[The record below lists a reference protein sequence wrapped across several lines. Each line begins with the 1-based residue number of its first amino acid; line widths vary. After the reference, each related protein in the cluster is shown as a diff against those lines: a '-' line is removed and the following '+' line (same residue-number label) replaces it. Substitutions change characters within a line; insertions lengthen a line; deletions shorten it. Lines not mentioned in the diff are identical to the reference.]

1 MRVHFPGDKRV
12 SLSVSE
18 RMSRVMPSATS
29 AVLGL
34 AAELKEAGRDII
46 SLGAGEPDFDTP
58 EHIKLAAIE
67 AIKAGQTKYTAIDG
81 TSTLKAAIQRKFKR
95 DNNLSYEPGQILV
108 SCGAKHTLFNA
119 CMGVLSHGDQAI
131 IPAPYWVSYPDMVR
145 VAEAEPVIIDTGIE
159 DGFKITPEKLE
170 AAITKNTRMLF
181 LNSPS
186 NPTGSCYTRAEL
198 AALGEVLVRHP
209 QIVVLADDI
218 YEQIHWAADPFCSL
232 ADACPD
238 LYGQVVTINGVSKSH
253 AMTGWRIGYAG
264 GPPEVIKA
272 MKTIQ
277 SQITSNPSSISQ
289 VAAAAALDGDQSC
302 VGEMLKAYKARSD
315 FIVAALND
323 IPGFECR
330 EGEGA
335 FYAFPKVTE
344 AMAAKGLTRD
354 ADLVKLLLEKADV
367 VLVPGTP
374 FGAPGY
380 VRISFACSIAELEKA
395 ADRIRSA
402 LVQK

>member
-1 MRVHFPGDKRV
+1 M

-34 AAELKEAGRDII
+34 AAELREAGRDVI

-58 EHIKLAAIE
+58 DHIRQAAIE
-67 AIKAGQTKYTAIDG
+67 AIREGQTRYTAIDG
-81 TSTLKAAIQRKFKR
+81 TSQLKAAIQRKFER
-95 DNNLSYEPGQILV
+95 DNGLKYAPDQILV

-119 CMGVLSHGDQAI
+119 CMAILSHGDEAI

-145 VAEAEPVIIDTGIE
+145 VAEGVPVIIETGI
-159 DGFKITPEKLE
+159 DSDFKVTPEQLD
-170 AAITKNTRMLF
+170 AAITGKTRVLF

-186 NPTGSCYTRAEL
+186 NPSGSCYSREEL
-198 AALGEVLVRHP
+198 AALGEVLKRHP
-209 QIVVLADDI
+209 QIVILADDI
-218 YEQIHWAADPFCSL
+218 YEHIHWAAEPFCSI
-232 ADACPD
+232 ATACPELID
-238 LYGQVVTINGVSKSH
+238 QVVTINGVSKCY

-264 GPPEVIKA
+264 GPGEVIKA
-272 MKTIQ
+272 MKTMQ
-277 SQITSNPSSISQ
+277 SQITSNPCSISQ
-289 VAAAAALDGDQSC
+289 VAATAALDGDQSC
-302 VGEMLKAYKARSD
+302 IKKMVAAYKARSD
-315 FIVAALND
+315 YLVNALNE

-335 FYAFPKVTE
+335 FYAFPRVTG
-344 AMAAKGLTRD
+344 ALKAKGMAGD
-354 ADLVKLLLEKADV
+354 ADLVQLLLNEADV

-380 VRISFACSIAELEKA
+380 VRLSFACSIHCFNAGHWSQSTNL
-395 ADRIRSA
+395 RIPSIA
-402 LVQK
+402 P

>member
-1 MRVHFPGDKRV
+1 M

-18 RMSRVMPSATS
+18 RMGRVMPSATS

-34 AAELKEAGRDII
+34 AAELREAGRDVI

-58 EHIKLAAIE
+58 EHIKAAAIE
-67 AIKAGQTKYTAIDG
+67 AIKEGQTKYTAIDG
-81 TSTLKAAIQRKFKR
+81 TSALKAAVQRKFER
-95 DNNLSYEPGQILV
+95 DNNLVYRPDQILV

-119 CMGVLSHGDQAI
+119 CMAVLSPGDQAI

-145 VAEAEPVIIDTGIE
+145 VADGEPVIIKTGIE
-159 DGFKITPEKLE
+159 DGFKVTPEQLE
-170 AAITKNTRMLF
+170 AAITDKTRMLF

-186 NPTGSCYTRAEL
+186 NPTGSCYTREEL
-198 AALGEVLVRHP
+198 QALGDVLVKHP
-209 QIVVLADDI
+209 KIVVLADDI
-218 YEQIHWAADPFCSL
+218 YEHIHWAEDPFCSL

-238 LYGQVVTINGVSKSH
+238 LTGQVVTINGVSKCY

-264 GPPEVIKA
+264 GPPEVINA

-302 VGEMLKAYKARSD
+302 IAEMLKAYKARND
-315 FIVAALND
+315 YIVAALNG

-335 FYAFPKVTE
+335 FYAFPKVVGAIE
-344 AMAAKGLTRD
+344 AQGLKD
-354 ADLVKLLLEKADV
+354 DGELVKLLLEKGDV
-367 VLVPGTP
+367 VMVPGTP

-380 VRISFACSIAELEKA
+380 LRISFACSIEELEKA
-395 ADRIRSA
+395 VNRITSA
-402 LVQK
+402 LM

>member
-1 MRVHFPGDKRV
+1 
-12 SLSVSE
+12 
-18 RMSRVMPSATS
+18 MPSATS

-34 AAELKEAGRDII
+34 AAELREAGRDVI

-58 EHIKLAAIE
+58 DHIKHAAID
-67 AIKAGQTKYTAIDG
+67 AIKLGQTKYTAIDG
-81 TSTLKAAIQRKFKR
+81 TIQLKAAIQRKFER
-95 DNNLSYEPGQILV
+95 DNNLSYTPEQILV

-119 CMGVLSHGDQAI
+119 CMGILSPGDEAI

-145 VAEAEPVIIDTGIE
+145 IAEGVPVTIE
-159 DGFKITPEKLE
+159 TDIESGFKVTPEQLD
-170 AAITKNTRMLF
+170 ATITDRTRILF

-186 NPTGSCYTRAEL
+186 NPTGSCYSREEL

-209 QIVVLADDI
+209 QVVILADDI
-218 YEQIHWAADPFCSL
+218 YEHIHWADAPFCSI
-232 ADACPD
+232 ATACPD
-238 LYGQVVTINGVSKSH
+238 LVGQVVTINGVSKCY

-264 GPPEVIKA
+264 GPKEVIKA

-289 VAAAAALDGDQSC
+289 VAAVAALDGDQSC
-302 VGEMLKAYKARSD
+302 IADMLAAYKARSD
-315 FIVAALND
+315 YVVKALNG

-335 FYAFPKVTE
+335 FYALPRVTG
-344 AMAAKGLTRD
+344 AMKAKGLTED
-354 ADLVKLLLEKADV
+354 ADLTKLLLTQADV
-367 VLVPGTP
+367 VIVPGTP

-380 VRISFACSIAELEKA
+380 VRISFACSIDELERAVARIKA
-395 ADRIRSA
+395 A
-402 LVQK
+402 LV

>member
-1 MRVHFPGDKRV
+1 V

-34 AAELKEAGRDII
+34 AAELREAGRDVI

-58 EHIKLAAIE
+58 AHIKQAAIE
-67 AIKAGQTKYTAIDG
+67 AINAGETKYTAIDG
-81 TSTLKAAIQRKFKR
+81 TRQLKAAIRRKFER
-95 DNNLSYEPGQILV
+95 DNGLSYAPEQILV

-119 CMGVLSHGDQAI
+119 CMAILSHGDEAI

-145 VAEAEPVIIDTGIE
+145 IAEGTPVIIKTGIE
-159 DGFKITPEKLE
+159 SDFKITPEQLE
-170 AAITKNTRMLF
+170 AAITDKTRVMF

-198 AALGEVLVRHP
+198 EAIGEVLKRHP
-209 QIVVLADDI
+209 QVVVLADDI
-218 YEQIHWAADPFCSL
+218 YEHIHWADKPFCSI
-232 ADACPD
+232 ATACPD
-238 LYGQVVTINGVSKSH
+238 LVDQVVTINGVSKCY

-264 GPPEVIKA
+264 GPREVIMA
-272 MKTIQ
+272 MKTMQ

-289 VAAAAALDGDQSC
+289 AAAVAALDGDQTC
-302 VGEMLKAYKARSD
+302 ITEMVAAYRERSD
-315 FIVAALND
+315 YIVKALNE

-330 EGEGA
+330 VGEGA
-335 FYAFPKVTE
+335 FYAFPQVTG
-344 AMAAKGLTRD
+344 AMQEKGLAED
-354 ADLVKLLLEKADV
+354 SDLVKLLLNEADV
-367 VLVPGTP
+367 VMVPGTP

-380 VRISFACSIAELEKA
+380 VRISFACSIDELEKA
-395 ADRIRSA
+395 VARIKA
-402 LVQK
+402 TLV

>member
-1 MRVHFPGDKRV
+1 MG
-12 SLSVSE
+12 
-18 RMSRVMPSATS
+18 RVMPSATS

-34 AAELKEAGRDII
+34 AAELREAGRNVI

-58 EHIKLAAIE
+58 EHIKQAGIE
-67 AIKAGQTKYTAIDG
+67 AITAGETKYTAIDG
-81 TSTLKAAIQRKFKR
+81 TSQLKAAIQRKFER
-95 DNNLSYEPGQILV
+95 DNGLSYAPEQILV

-119 CMGVLSHGDQAI
+119 CMGILSHGDEAI

-145 VAEAEPVIIDTGIE
+145 VAEGVPVIVDTGI
-159 DGFKITPEKLE
+159 DSDFKVTPAQLD
-170 AAITKNTRMLF
+170 AAITDKTRVLF

-186 NPTGSCYTRAEL
+186 NPTGSCYSREEL
-198 AALGEVLVRHP
+198 AALGEVIKKHP

-218 YEQIHWAADPFCSL
+218 YEHIHWADAPFCSL
-232 ADACPD
+232 ATACPD
-238 LYGQVVTINGVSKSH
+238 LIDQVVTINGVSKCY

-264 GPPEVIKA
+264 GPREVIKA
-272 MKTIQ
+272 MRTIQ

-289 VAAAAALDGDQSC
+289 VAAVAALDGDQTC
-302 VGEMLKAYKARSD
+302 IGEMLTAYKARSD
-315 FIVAALND
+315 YIVAALNE

-335 FYAFPKVTE
+335 FYSFPRVTGV
-344 AMAAKGLTRD
+344 MKAKGLATD
-354 ADLVKLLLEKADV
+354 ADLVELLLNEADV

-380 VRISFACSIAELEKA
+380 VRLSFACSIEELEEAVARIKA
-395 ADRIRSA
+395 A
-402 LVQK
+402 LV

>member
-1 MRVHFPGDKRV
+1 
-12 SLSVSE
+12 
-18 RMSRVMPSATS
+18 MPSATS

-34 AAELKEAGRDII
+34 ATELREAGRDVI

-58 EHIKLAAIE
+58 EHIKQAGIE
-67 AIKAGQTKYTAIDG
+67 AIKGGQTKYTAIDG
-81 TSTLKAAIQRKFKR
+81 TSQLKAAIQRKFER
-95 DNNLSYEPGQILV
+95 DNALKYAPEQILV

-119 CMGVLSHGDQAI
+119 CMGILSRGDEAI

-145 VAEAEPVIIDTGIE
+145 VAEATPVIVESGIDS
-159 DGFKITPEKLE
+159 DFKVTPEQLD
-170 AAITKNTRMLF
+170 AAITDKTRVLF

-186 NPTGSCYTRAEL
+186 NPTGSCYSREEL
-198 AALGEVLVRHP
+198 AALGEVLKNHP

-218 YEQIHWAADPFCSL
+218 YEHIHWAAAPFCSI
-232 ADACPD
+232 ATACPELID
-238 LYGQVVTINGVSKSH
+238 QVVTVNGVSKCY

-264 GPPEVIKA
+264 GPKEIIKA

-289 VAAAAALDGDQSC
+289 VAVAVALDGDQSC
-302 VGEMLKAYKARSD
+302 ITDMLAAYQTRSNYL
-315 FIVAALND
+315 VKALNEV
-323 IPGFECR
+323 PGFECR

-335 FYAFPKVTE
+335 FYAFPRVTG
-344 AMAAKGLTRD
+344 AMKAKGMADD
-354 ADLVKLLLEKADV
+354 ADLVKLLLSNGDV

-380 VRISFACSIAELEKA
+380 VRLSFACSIEELEEAITRIKA
-395 ADRIRSA
+395 A
-402 LVQK
+402 LV

>member
-1 MRVHFPGDKRV
+1 
-12 SLSVSE
+12 
-18 RMSRVMPSATS
+18 MPSATS

-34 AAELKEAGRDII
+34 AAELREAGRDVI

-58 EHIKLAAIE
+58 EHIKQAGIE
-67 AIKAGQTKYTAIDG
+67 AIADGQTKYTAIDG
-81 TSTLKAAIQRKFKR
+81 TSQLKGAIQRKFER
-95 DNNLSYEPGQILV
+95 DNGLSYAPDQILV

-119 CMGVLSHGDQAI
+119 CMAILSHGDEAI

-145 VAEAEPVIIDTGIE
+145 VAEGVPVIIETGI
-159 DGFKITPEKLE
+159 DSDFKVTPQQLDATINDK
-170 AAITKNTRMLF
+170 TRVLF

-186 NPTGSCYTRAEL
+186 NPSGSCYSREEL
-198 AALGEVLVRHP
+198 AAIGEVLKRHP

-218 YEQIHWAADPFCSL
+218 YEHIHWAPAPFCSI
-232 ADACPD
+232 ATACPYLTD
-238 LYGQVVTINGVSKSH
+238 QVVTINGVSKCY

-264 GPPEVIKA
+264 GPKEVITA

-289 VAAAAALDGDQSC
+289 VAAATALDGDQSC
-302 VGEMLKAYKARSD
+302 IAEMVAAYKARSD
-315 FIVAALND
+315 YIVKALNE

-335 FYAFPKVTE
+335 FYAFPRVTG
-344 AMAAKGLTRD
+344 AIKAKGMADD
-354 ADLVKLLLEKADV
+354 ADLAKLLLNEADV

-380 VRISFACSIAELEKA
+380 IRLSFACSIEELEIAVARIKA
-395 ADRIRSA
+395 A
-402 LVQK
+402 LV

>member
-1 MRVHFPGDKRV
+1 
-12 SLSVSE
+12 
-18 RMSRVMPSATS
+18 MPSATS

-34 AAELKEAGRDII
+34 AAELREAGRDIV

-58 EHIKLAAIE
+58 DHIKEAAIQ
-67 AIKAGQTKYTAIDG
+67 AIRDGHTKYTAIDG
-81 TSTLKAAIQRKFKR
+81 TSQLKAAIQRKFER
-95 DNNLSYEPGQILV
+95 DNQLTYAPEQILV
-108 SCGAKHTLFNA
+108 SVGAKHTLFNA
-119 CMGVLSHGDQAI
+119 CMGVLSPGDQAI

-145 VAEAEPVIIDTGIE
+145 VAEGVPVIIETGIK
-159 DGFKITPEKLE
+159 DGFKVTPEKLE
-170 AAITKNTRMLF
+170 AAINDSTRMLF

-209 QIVVLADDI
+209 NIVVLADDI
-218 YEQIHWAADPFCSL
+218 YEHIHWADEPFCSIVT
-232 ADACPD
+232 ACPD
-238 LYGQVVTINGVSKSH
+238 LYNQVVTINGVSKCY

-264 GPPEVIKA
+264 GPPEVIRA

-277 SQITSNPSSISQ
+277 SQITSNPCSVYQ
-289 VAAAAALDGDQSC
+289 VAAAAALDGDQTC
-302 VGEMLKAYKARSD
+302 MADMLKAYKARSD
-315 FIVAALND
+315 YIVGALNE

-344 AMAAKGLTRD
+344 AMAAKDLETD
-354 ADLVKLLLEKADV
+354 ADLVKLLLERGEV
-367 VLVPGTP
+367 VMVPGTP

-380 VRISFACSIAELEKA
+380 VRLSFACSIEELEKA
-395 ADRIRSA
+395 VSRIRAA
-402 LVQK
+402 LV

>member
-1 MRVHFPGDKRV
+1 M

-34 AAELKEAGRDII
+34 AAELREAGRDVI

-58 EHIKLAAIE
+58 AHIKQAAIE
-67 AIKAGQTKYTAIDG
+67 AINAGETKYTAIDG
-81 TSTLKAAIQRKFKR
+81 TRQLKAAIRRKFER
-95 DNNLSYEPGQILV
+95 DNGLSYAPEQILV

-119 CMGVLSHGDQAI
+119 CMAILSHGDEAI

-145 VAEAEPVIIDTGIE
+145 IAEGTPVIIKTGIE
-159 DGFKITPEKLE
+159 SDFKITPEQLE
-170 AAITKNTRMLF
+170 AAITDKTRVMF

-198 AALGEVLVRHP
+198 EAIGEVLKRHP
-209 QIVVLADDI
+209 QVVVLADDI
-218 YEQIHWAADPFCSL
+218 YEHIHWADKPFCSI
-232 ADACPD
+232 ATACPD
-238 LYGQVVTINGVSKSH
+238 LVDQVVTINGVSKCY

-264 GPPEVIKA
+264 GPREVIMA
-272 MKTIQ
+272 MKTMQ

-289 VAAAAALDGDQSC
+289 AAAVAALDGDQTC
-302 VGEMLKAYKARSD
+302 ITEMVAAYRERSD
-315 FIVAALND
+315 YIVKALNE

-330 EGEGA
+330 VGEGA
-335 FYAFPKVTE
+335 FYAFPQVTG
-344 AMAAKGLTRD
+344 AMQEKGLAED
-354 ADLVKLLLEKADV
+354 SDLVKLLLNEADV
-367 VLVPGTP
+367 VMVPGTP

-380 VRISFACSIAELEKA
+380 VRISFACSIDELEKA
-395 ADRIRSA
+395 VARIKA
-402 LVQK
+402 TLV

>member
-1 MRVHFPGDKRV
+1 
-12 SLSVSE
+12 
-18 RMSRVMPSATS
+18 MSRVMPSATS

-34 AAELKEAGRDII
+34 AAELREAGRDVI

-58 EHIKLAAIE
+58 EHIKQAGIE
-67 AIKAGQTKYTAIDG
+67 AIVDGQTKYTAIDG
-81 TSTLKAAIQRKFKR
+81 TSQLKAAIQRKFER
-95 DNNLSYEPGQILV
+95 DNELKYSADQILV

-119 CMGVLSHGDQAI
+119 CMAILSHGDEAI

-145 VAEAEPVIIDTGIE
+145 VAEGTPVIIETGL
-159 DGFKITPEKLE
+159 DSDFKVTPPQLE
-170 AAITKNTRMLF
+170 AAITDKTRMLF

-186 NPTGSCYTRAEL
+186 NPSGGCYSREEL
-198 AALGEVLVRHP
+198 VALGEVLKSHP
-209 QIVVLADDI
+209 QVAVLADDI
-218 YEQIHWAADPFCSL
+218 YEHIHWAPAPFCSI
-232 ADACPD
+232 ATACPD
-238 LYGQVVTINGVSKSH
+238 LIDQVVTINGVSKCY

-264 GPPEVIKA
+264 GPREVIKA

-302 VGEMLKAYKARSD
+302 ITEMVAAYKARSD
-315 FIVAALND
+315 YIVKALNE

-335 FYAFPKVTE
+335 FYAFPRVTG
-344 AMAAKGLTRD
+344 ALKSKGLADD
-354 ADLVKLLLEKADV
+354 ADLVKLLLNEADV

-380 VRISFACSIAELEKA
+380 VRLSFACSIEELEQAVARIKA
-395 ADRIRSA
+395 A
-402 LVQK
+402 LV

>member
-1 MRVHFPGDKRV
+1 M

-34 AAELKEAGRDII
+34 AAELREAGRDVI

-58 EHIKLAAIE
+58 DHIKEAAIA
-67 AIKAGQTKYTAIDG
+67 AIRDGQTKYTAIDG
-81 TSTLKAAIQRKFKR
+81 TSTLKAAIQNKFER
-95 DNNLSYEPGQILV
+95 DNELIYRPDQILV

-119 CMGVLSHGDQAI
+119 CMAILSNGDEAI

-145 VAEAEPVIIDTGIE
+145 IAEGTPVYIPTGIE
-159 DGFKITPEKLE
+159 DGFKVTPEKLA
-170 AAITKNTRMLF
+170 AAITDKTRVLF
-181 LNSPS
+181 LTSPS

-198 AALGEVLVRHP
+198 AALGAVLVKHP
-209 QIVVLADDI
+209 NIVVLADDI
-218 YEQIHWAADPFCSL
+218 YEHIHWADEPFCTL
-232 ADACPD
+232 AQACPELID
-238 LYGQVVTINGVSKSH
+238 QVVTINGVSKCY

-264 GPPEVIKA
+264 GPAEVIKA

-289 VAAAAALDGDQSC
+289 VAATAALNGDQSC
-302 VGEMLKAYKARSD
+302 IGEMVKAYKARSD
-315 FIVAALND
+315 YIVAALND

-335 FYAFPKVTE
+335 FYAFPKIVGAIE
-344 AMAAKGLTRD
+344 AQGLEND
-354 ADLVKLLLEKADV
+354 GQLVQLLLEKANV
-367 VLVPGTP
+367 VMVPGTP

-380 VRISFACSIAELEKA
+380 LRISFACSIEDLKKS
-395 ADRIRSA
+395 ADRIKAA
-402 LVQK
+402 LV

>member
-1 MRVHFPGDKRV
+1 V

-34 AAELKEAGRDII
+34 AAELREAGRDVI

-58 EHIKLAAIE
+58 DHIKEAAIQ
-67 AIKAGQTKYTAIDG
+67 AIRDGHTKYTAIDG
-81 TSTLKAAIQRKFKR
+81 TSQLKAAIQRKFER
-95 DNNLSYEPGQILV
+95 DNQLTYAPEQILV
-108 SCGAKHTLFNA
+108 SVGAKHTLFNA
-119 CMGVLSHGDQAI
+119 CMGILSAGDEAI

-145 VAEAEPVIIDTGIE
+145 IAEGEPVIIETGIE
-159 DGFKITPEKLE
+159 DGFKVTPEKLE
-170 AAITKNTRMLF
+170 AAITDKTRLLF

-198 AALGEVLVRHP
+198 TALGEVLLRHP
-209 QIVVLADDI
+209 NIVVLADDI
-218 YEQIHWAADPFCSL
+218 YEHIHWADEPFCSL
-232 ADACPD
+232 VTACPD
-238 LYGQVVTINGVSKSH
+238 LYDQVVTINGVSKCY
-253 AMTGWRIGYAG
+253 AMTGWRVGYAG

-277 SQITSNPSSISQ
+277 SQITSNPCSVSQ
-289 VAAAAALDGDQSC
+289 VAAAAALDGDQTC
-302 VGEMLKAYKARSD
+302 IADMLKAYKARSD
-315 FIVAALND
+315 YIVGALND

-344 AMAAKGLTRD
+344 AMAAKGLATD
-354 ADLVKLLLEKADV
+354 ADLVKRILERSDV
-367 VLVPGTP
+367 VMVPGTP

-380 VRISFACSIAELEKA
+380 VRLSFACSIEELEKA
-395 ADRIRSA
+395 IDRIRSA
-402 LVQK
+402 LV